1 MYEIVGR
8 ENASSSTSM
17 TNPVEQQKIMPNIA
31 GQENPTSAS
40 TPIQEENAT
49 LMKES
54 LDKSLTHDYL
64 SNMLKE
70 ESIKKSTEEP
80 ASRMTKRQRPLL
92 PKWNAEQ
99 STAWT
104 ALGIPATASA
114 SGLQQMS
121 QFRPNRLFWQ
131 QPSKISTFPTWQYP
145 LPSHMP
151 TVAPTPA
158 RMAHPGQLSSVP
170 LLPVSASIPA
180 APNHPTAPFSFFPS
194 ATVQPSGYCNGSGVG
209 SLKME
214 LAGAATSDRVSL
226 AHRTMVLKP
235 LTKVATMKQLEG
247 LGRRICQQGLESVQ
261 QPRNPKFSLEDISA
275 TLEGSNVVSGVQRL
289 PSSLVVEDLQKT
301 PQAA

>member
-17 TNPVEQQKIMPNIA
+17 PNPVEQQKIMPNIA
-31 GQENPTSAS
+31 GQENPTSVS
-40 TPIQEENAT
+40 YITQEENAT

-70 ESIKKSTEEP
+70 EFIKKSTEEP
-80 ASRMTKRQRPLL
+80 AFRMTKRQRPLL

-158 RMAHPGQLSSVP
+158 RMAHSGQMSSVP

-180 APNHPTAPFSFFPS
+180 APNHLTAPFSFFPS
-194 ATVQPSGYCNGSGVG
+194 ATVPPSDYCNGSGVG

-261 QPRNPKFSLEDISA
+261 QSRNPKFSLEDISA

-289 PSSLVVEDLQKT
+289 PSSLVVEDLRKT

>member
-17 TNPVEQQKIMPNIA
+17 PNPVEQQKIMPNIA

-40 TPIQEENAT
+40 TPTQEENAT

-70 ESIKKSTEEP
+70 SIKKSTEEP
-80 ASRMTKRQRPLL
+80 AFRMTKRQRPLL

-121 QFRPNRLFWQ
+121 QFRPNSLFWQ

-145 LPSHMP
+145 LSSHMP
-151 TVAPTPA
+151 TVAPTPT
-158 RMAHPGQLSSVP
+158 RMAHPGQMSSVP

-180 APNHPTAPFSFFPS
+180 APNHPTTPFSFFPS
-194 ATVQPSGYCNGSGVG
+194 ATVPPSDYCNGSGVG